1 MPGNARG
8 FLHWSGELE
17 TSDLA
22 LYLLS
27 ENPLYSHSVNNTEV
41 NQGMQTPPSKTHSLW
56 SLFLYGIL
64 NIHSTSE

>member
-8 FLHWSGELE
+8 FLHWSGELK

-27 ENPLYSHSVNNTEV
+27 ESPLYSYSVNNTEV
-41 NQGMQTPPSKTHSLW
+41 NQVVQAHLAKPVLSGPYFYTAS
-56 SLFLYGIL
+56 
-64 NIHSTSE
+64 

>member
-27 ENPLYSHSVNNTEV
+27 ESPLHSYSVNNTEV
-41 NQGMQTPPSKTHSLW
+41 NQGVQAHLVKP
-56 SLFLYGIL
+56 IL
-64 NIHSTSE
+64 SGPYFYTAS